1 MTTDEMKTLLDHLI
15 SDWENEV
22 VEFKIGNKNT
32 SGDEIGR
39 YFSALANEANLRGV
53 DRAWLV
59 FGVNNKTHGAPGCDY
74 PCDSDSLNKPG
85 GLKSQITQGTNLGM
99 CFASV
104 HGLPRGEGSH
114 VIFFEIP
121 AAPQGMPVAWK
132 GHFFA
137 RSGENLVALGLEK
150 LDSIRSQNQAA
161 DWSAGVVEGSSV
173 DDLDEHAV
181 AVARKKFADKHG
193 SVSEEEVMSWSAE
206 TFLDKLRLVRNGKLT
221 RAALLLLGKANA
233 ALERL
238 SPYAPQLV
246 WKLVGEECANDIFYP
261 PFLLATADL
270 YSRIRNV
277 QVRVLPENEMI
288 TTEVPKYNQKSV
300 LEALH
305 NCIAHQDYTRGERV
319 IVTER
324 VDRLTFWNG
333 GSFFEGT
340 PESYVSGE
348 RTPRRYRN
356 PLLSSAMRELN
367 MIDTMGYGIH
377 SIYVGQAKRYFPLPD
392 YETTDSSVE
401 MTLYGRVVDIAY
413 STLLIQKGGAL
424 RLDDVLLLDR
434 VQKRLPIAAEAVRH
448 LRAEGL
454 IEGRV
459 PHLHVS
465 AKIAALTGREAEYIK
480 SRQKPSK
487 HYHSLILDYLEKF
500 ESASREKINELLI
513 DEIRGDYSREQKLT
527 KIGNIL
533 SYMRRKG
540 LVVNLSSDHSPIW
553 VLFKTYE
560 KLREIQ
566 EKDHAPKTEDVCP

>member
-233 ALERL
+233 AVERL

-434 VQKRLPIAAEAVRH
+434 VQKRLPIAADAVRH

-454 IEGRV
+454 VEGRV

-500 ESASREKINELLI
+500 GSASREKINELLI
-513 DEIRGDYSREQKLT
+513 DEIRGDYSREEKLD
-527 KIGNIL
+527 KISNIL
-533 SYMRRKG
+533 SYLRINRKIRNIG
-540 LVVNLSSDHSPIW
+540 TKHDSIW
-553 VLFKTYE
+553 VLCTSE
-560 KLREIQ
+560 GNPDRIQ
-566 EKDHAPKTEDVCP
+566 EETQIGF

>member
-1 MTTDEMKTLLDHLI
+1 MKTSEELESLLKHLVA
-15 SDWENEV
+15 DWENEV

-32 SGDEIGR
+32 PSDEIGR
-39 YFSALANEANLRGV
+39 YFSALANEANLRGSE
-53 DRAWLV
+53 RAWLV
-59 FGVNNKTHGAPGCDY
+59 FGVNNKNHGAPGSEY
-74 PCDSDSLNKPG
+74 PCDSNSLNKSG
-85 GLKSQITQGTNLGM
+85 GLKAQITQGTNLGM
-99 CFASV
+99 CLTGV
-104 HGLPRGEGSH
+104 HVLPRGPETN

-150 LDSIRSQNQAA
+150 LDLIRSQNQAA
-161 DWSAGVVEGSSV
+161 DWSACIVGGSSV
-173 DDLDEHAV
+173 EDLDERAL
-181 AVARKKFADKHG
+181 AVARKKFADKHDA
-193 SVSEEEVMSWSAE
+193 VSEEEVMGWSAE
-206 TFLDKLRLVRNGKLT
+206 TFLDKLRLVKNGKLT
-221 RAALLLLGKANA
+221 RAALILLGKANA
-233 ALERL
+233 AAERL
-238 SPYAPQLV
+238 SPYVPQLV

-300 LEALH
+300 LEALN
-305 NCIAHQDYTRGERV
+305 NCIAHQDYARGERV

-333 GSFFEGT
+333 GNFFEGT

-367 MIDTMGYGIH
+367 MIDTMGYCIH
-377 SIYVGQAKRYFPLPD
+377 SIYIGQAKRYFPLPD
-392 YETTDSSVE
+392 YKTTDESVE

-413 STLLIQKGGAL
+413 STLLIQKGGTL

-434 VQKRLPIAAEAVRH
+434 VQKGLPIEAKSVRH
-448 LRAEGL
+448 LRVEGL
-454 IEGRV
+454 VEGRA

-480 SRQKPSK
+480 SKQKPGK

-500 ESASREKINELLI
+500 NQATREKIDELLM
-513 DEIRGDYSREQKLT
+513 DEIRGNLT
-527 KIGNIL
+527 KDERLQKISNIL
-533 SYMRRKG
+533 SYLRINRKIKNIG
-540 LVVNLSSDHSPIW
+540 TKHDSIW
-553 VLFKTYE
+553 VLVNQE
-560 KLREIQ
+560 EIQDRIQ
-566 EKDHAPKTEDVCP
+566 EKTQIGG